1 MSDVAAGLRETEQ
14 TADAGVSVDRTWQR
28 KGFLSTL
35 AVVTAISVD
44 NWKVLDV
51 DITSKSRRLH
61 KYKKLPLIPA
71 LPLEWGII
79 PALPLEWG
87 R

>member
-14 TADAGVSVDRTWQR
+14 TADAGVSVDSTWQR

-35 AVVTAISVD
+35 AVVTATSD

-51 DITSKSRRLH
+51 DVTSKLRRLH
-61 KYKKLPLIPA
+61 KYEKSPLIPA
-71 LPLEWGII
+71 LP
-79 PALPLEWG
+79 
-87 R
+87 